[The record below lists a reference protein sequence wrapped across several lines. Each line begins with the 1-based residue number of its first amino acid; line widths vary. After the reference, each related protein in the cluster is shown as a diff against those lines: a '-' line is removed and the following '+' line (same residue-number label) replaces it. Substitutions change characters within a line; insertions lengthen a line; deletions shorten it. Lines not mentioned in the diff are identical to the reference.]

1 VRTFDTIEE
10 VRLAL
15 LAFEDLYNSQW
26 ILERHGYR
34 TSSQVRH
41 DRKVFWIAEAAG

>member
-1 VRTFDTIEE
+1 MRTFDTIEE

-15 LAFEDLYNSQW
+15 LAFKDLYNSQW

-41 DRKVFWIAEAAG
+41 DLRDSRIVEAAG